1 MRLPKEEP
9 AAGMHERPDRQHR
22 LKTVRFRQ
30 QAARRVC
37 SYILDWS
44 PVSRA
49 NLRVSYNNEKSPG
62 SWERFRSRTGGLFR
76 CGDFLQISF
85 LVVFSLGSSFEIVT
99 ILQNVKDSAE

>member
-9 AAGMHERPDRQHR
+9 AAGMHERPDRQQ
-22 LKTVRFRQ
+22 T
-30 QAARRVC
+30 ARCVC